1 MSGRIE
7 SRGALMMSAGVTPLR
22 VRTFQ
27 GLQNLPMVAAQRQGY
42 FSRAGLDVALSFTN
56 SSAEQLG
63 MLARGE
69 VDLIHTA
76 PDNVVNFETQPAAF
90 GCDPATAPRLALL
103 LGGSNGPL
111 SVYALPTITTA
122 AGLRGRTV
130 GVDNPGSGFAL
141 ALRDLL
147 ARAGLTLGQDY
158 RFTVAG
164 GTGARAAALAQGT
177 LAATLVYPPFDLLLA
192 SKGCQQLVRST
203 SVYAAYA
210 SQALAGARNW
220 VEANGDA
227 VTRYIAALLL
237 ALRWLYTPT
246 ERAAVEALLAT
257 EPALGAAGVSPDQAY
272 AAFTDPQVGFGRE
285 AALDEAG
292 LAQVIA
298 LRARYSAVPAN
309 ALGQPAD
316 YCDLRWY
323 ERARAAI

>member
-1 MSGRIE
+1 
-7 SRGALMMSAGVTPLR
+7 MSADTMTLR

-27 GLQNLPMVAAQRQGY
+27 GLQNLPVVAAQAQGY
-42 FSRAGLDVALSFTN
+42 FSRAGLEVALSFTN

-63 MLARGE
+63 TVARGE

-76 PDNVVNFETQPAAF
+76 PDNVVNFDTQPAAF

-103 LGGSNGPL
+103 MGGSNGPL
-111 SVYALPTITTA
+111 SVYALPAITTA
-122 AGLRGRTV
+122 DALRGHAV

-147 ARAGLTLGQDY
+147 AREGLTLGRDY
-158 RFTVAG
+158 SFTVAG

-192 SKGCQQLVRST
+192 GKGCQRLAIST
-203 SVYAAYA
+203 DAYSAYA
-210 SQALAGARNW
+210 SQALAGARDW
-220 VEANGDA
+220 VATHSDA
-227 VTRYIAALLL
+227 VTRYIAALLA
-237 ALRWLYTPT
+237 ALRWLHTPA
-246 ERAAVEALLAT
+246 ERAAVEALLAA
-257 EPALGAAGVSPDQAY
+257 EPALGAADVSPAQAY
-272 AAFTDPQVGFGRE
+272 AAFTDPVVGFGRE
-285 AALDEAG
+285 AALDAAG

-298 LRARYSAVPAN
+298 LRARYGGAPTA

-323 ERARAAI
+323 ERARATL